1 MSWQQYVDQHLVAT
15 QCVTMAAICGL
26 DGSIWAK
33 SSGLELSQDEVA
45 ALARSF
51 SKDEVLA
58 ANGIRIGGT
67 KYIYLSGDDKL
78 IRGKKDRQG
87 VHIVKTKTAMVMA
100 LYAEPILPEQCAV
113 VVEKLG
119 DWLIQNDL

>member
-1 MSWQQYVDQHLVAT
+1 MSWQQYLDQHLVQT
-15 QCVTMAAICGL
+15 QCVTAGAICGL

-33 SSGLELSQDEVA
+33 SNGLEISTDEVA
-45 ALARSF
+45 TLGRAFTSN
-51 SKDEVLA
+51 EVLIQS
-58 ANGIRIGGT
+58 GIRIGGV

-78 IRGKKDRQG
+78 IRGKKDRTG

-100 LYAEPILPEQCAV
+100 IYAEPILPEQCAC

-119 DWLIQNDL
+119 DWLIQNEL